1 MCGVL
6 REPVEAVFCG
16 RQSVCFMEEME
27 RPANPGSHLSEGLS
41 DSHALLMATPA
52 MAGADF
58 GALC

>member
-6 REPVEAVFCG
+6 QEPVEAAFCG
-16 RQSVCFMEEME
+16 HQSVCFMEEME
-27 RPANPGSHLSEGLS
+27 RLVNPGSHLSEGLS

-58 GALC
+58 GAPC